1 MELHNFAGLVQPTT
15 QRSELLDGSEQK
27 AKMPELVQP
36 TADITRSCHM
46 GATTGARLSAAYGSS
61 IQPAILTRQRM
72 TSATLQ
78 A

>member
-15 QRSELLDGSEQK
+15 QRSKLLDGSEQE
-27 AKMPELVQP
+27 AKMPELIQP
-36 TADITRSCHM
+36 AADISRSCDA
-46 GATTGARLSAAYGSS
+46 GATMGARLSAAYGSS
-61 IQPAILTRQRM
+61 IQPTVFTRQRR